1 MGKLLV
7 SNNKILLNTQSN
19 KILESV
25 NLKDDL
31 LAYYKFDSDSTDS
44 VGSNDG
50 TDTNI
55 TYSSGKIGNGAVFN
69 GSSSKINLSNI
80 TLTGDF
86 TVSFWFQLPLSASSA
101 WGSVIASSTSPTG
114 AISIYN
120 YVPYVGLVG
129 IVGTLVTATNYT
141 YLTPGVW
148 SYITITRTGSDTKIY
163 INGVQNGNIGTC
175 VGTVTYDII
184 GYYAQYNSYLEG
196 TLDELGIWNRA
207 LTQNEIKTLYQSGVG
222 KTYPFN

>member
-25 NLKDDL
+25 NLKDGL

-69 GSSSKINLSNI
+69 GSSSKINLSTI

-86 TVSFWFQLPLSASSA
+86 TVSFWFKLPVSASSA
-101 WGSVIASSTSPTG
+101 WGSVLAPSTGPTG
-114 AISIYN
+114 AIAIYN
-120 YVPYVGLVG
+120 YAPYVGLVG
-129 IVGTLVTATNYT
+129 IAGTDVTANTNT
-141 YLTPGVW
+141 YLTPNVW
-148 SYITITRTGSDTKIY
+148 SYITITRTGSDTTIY
-163 INGVQNGNIGTC
+163 INGAQNGNIGTC
-175 VGTVTYDII
+175 IGTITYDVM
-184 GYYAQYNSYLEG
+184 GYFAQYNSYVEG
-196 TLDELGIWNRA
+196 SLDEISIFDYAQNP
-207 LTQNEIKTLYQSGVG
+207 TQIADLD
-222 KTYPFN
+222 TYYNS